1 MGFTAI
7 PIFIFVATL
16 QYCSGNLNRL
26 HLRQNNARFSS
37 NYSYETKYF
46 EQQVSLIQKQSM
58 NRGWGGGGGG
68 GGGGLFCAHAG
79 QFFK

>member
-7 PIFIFVATL
+7 LIFILVATL
-16 QYCSGNLNRL
+16 QYCSGNLNHL

-46 EQQVSLIQKQSM
+46 EQQVSLSKTVYEDSKTFLCKKTAF
-58 NRGWGGGGGG
+58 NSS
-68 GGGGLFCAHAG
+68 HAG
-79 QFFK
+79 

>member
-7 PIFIFVATL
+7 PIFILVATL

-58 NRGWGGGGGG
+58 NRGGGGAV
-68 GGGGLFCAHAG
+68 LCEKTEFISSHAG

>member
-7 PIFIFVATL
+7 LIFILVATL
-16 QYCSGNLNRL
+16 QYCSGNLNHL

-46 EQQVSLIQKQSM
+46 EQQVSLTKTVYEDSKT
-58 NRGWGGGGGG
+58 
-68 GGGGLFCAHAG
+68 
-79 QFFK
+79 FFV